1 MSKPDEHAPATLQ
14 ISLSALQVI
23 LGKGLAVALFGL
35 LAGYFFWKDQQADF
49 AAGLED
55 DPVPLWGGFLIF
67 FFLLAIGAVVYEVLG
82 RVCAW
87 AIDRALGSGPRGD
100 AEEEAW

>member
-1 MSKPDEHAPATLQ
+1 MSKPDNRAPATFQ

-35 LAGYFFWKDQQADF
+35 VAGYFFWKDQQADF

-55 DPVPLWGGFLIF
+55 DPVPLWGSILIF
-67 FFLLAIGAVVYEVLG
+67 FFFFAIGAVVYEVFG

-87 AIDRALGSGPRGD
+87 AIDRMLGPGD
-100 AEEEAW
+100 APEDDAQ

>member
-1 MSKPDEHAPATLQ
+1 MSKHDKHAPATFQ
-14 ISLSALQVI
+14 ISLSAMHVI
-23 LGKGLAVALFGL
+23 LGKALAVALFGL

-55 DPVPLWGGFLIF
+55 DPVPLWGGILIF
-67 FFLLAIGAVVYEVLG
+67 FFLFAIGAVVYEVLG

-87 AIDRALGSGPRGD
+87 AIDRMLGPGDDSGED
-100 AEEEAW
+100 AW